1 MLSINVA
8 QQLKEPIGANRSY
21 KISDVVA
28 ISGDDLRIQ
37 GEVGLMRT
45 DRSILVKGPLHG
57 EIELTCGRCLS
68 RFGCR
73 LTLDIEEEYFP
84 TNDIVT
90 GTSLTLPDEPGSFT
104 IDQHNILD
112 LTEAIR
118 QYALMA
124 IPIKPL
130 CRADCAGLCPTCG
143 SNLNQAPCQ
152 CPPKSADPRWS
163 ELSQRVLATKQ
174 KGRN

>member
-1 MLSINVA
+1 MLPINVA
-8 QQLKEPIGANRSY
+8 QQLKSPIGTVGNY
-21 KISDVVA
+21 QLDDVVA
-28 ISGDDLRIQ
+28 ITGDDLRIQ
-37 GEVGLMRT
+37 GEVRLMRT
-45 DRSILVKGPLHG
+45 DRSILVKGTLHG

-84 TNDIVT
+84 TNDVVT
-90 GTSLTLPDEPGSFT
+90 GTSLPLPDEPGCFA

-112 LTEAIR
+112 LTEAIQ

-143 SNLNQAPCQ
+143 RNLNQAPCH
-152 CPPKSADPRWS
+152 CPPKPANLRWS

-174 KGRN
+174 KGKN